1 MPLDIVP
8 NAFWTFPGMRLSSL
22 FDEDD
27 DRWMMSSNPSGL
39 SISEDEN
46 HIYVDAAL
54 PGVNPKDVELTY
66 HKGVLR
72 ITGKANHEEK
82 KDRKSYRT
90 MTSEFSYQVVV
101 PGEIDQ
107 NEEPEATTKHGVM
120 TVTFVKS
127 KASQPKKIAVK
138 M

>member
-1 MPLDIVP
+1 V
-8 NAFWTFPGMRLSSL
+8 
-22 FDEDD
+22 
-27 DRWMMSSNPSGL
+27 
-39 SISEDEN
+39 DEN
-46 HIYVDAAL
+46 NIYVDEDL
-54 PGVNPKDVELTY
+54 PGVNQKDVELTY